1 MRINLE
7 IMKLKLNIALIILS
21 GILLTNCSSGKK
33 ENKEQAFEKKA
44 ELEEFVESNFDYPI
58 PTSFEV
64 TKMLQ
69 DAKASYIGDITND
82 PKNVDKY
89 ITEWQKALN
98 LGVYGADLS
107 YASTFNKQDRTVAFL
122 EVSRKLVDELNITTA
137 FNESLVRRLEE
148 NLENKD
154 SLILIIT
161 ESFFETYNYLNQNG
175 EEKKSL
181 LVVSGSVIEGLYIT
195 SELIKSSNYNQDL
208 MNVLAQQKMQ
218 VQKLTEL
225 LENHA
230 ADENVN
236 KVLPTLRYINLFFDQ
251 LGESSEISQGQFEDV
266 ATSVA
271 DMRSEIVS

>member
-1 MRINLE
+1 
-7 IMKLKLNIALIILS
+7 
-21 GILLTNCSSGKK
+21 
-33 ENKEQAFEKKA
+33 
-44 ELEEFVESNFDYPI
+44 
-58 PTSFEV
+58 
-64 TKMLQ
+64 MLQ
-69 DAKASYIGDITND
+69 DAKASYIDDITND

-107 YASTFNKQDRTVAFL
+107 YASTFNKQDRTIAFL
-122 EVSRKLVDELNITTA
+122 DVSRKLVDELNISTA
-137 FNESLVRRLEE
+137 FNESLVRKLEE

-225 LENHA
+225 LEDHA

-271 DMRSEIVS
+271 DMRSEIVG

>member
-1 MRINLE
+1 
-7 IMKLKLNIALIILS
+7 MKLKLNIAFIIIS
-21 GILLTNCSSGKK
+21 GILLTNCSSGNKQS
-33 ENKEQAFEKKA
+33 KEQAFEKKA

-64 TKMLQ
+64 TKLLQ
-69 DAKASYIGDITND
+69 DAKASYVSDITNS
-82 PKNVDKY
+82 PANVDKY

-107 YASTFNKQDRTVAFL
+107 YASTFDKQQQTIAFL
-122 EVSRKLVDELNITTA
+122 DASRKLVDELNITTA
-137 FNESLVRRLEE
+137 FNEALVRRMED

-161 ESFFETYNYLNQNG
+161 ESFYETYNYLNQNG

-208 MNVLAQQKMQ
+208 MNVLAQQKSQ
-218 VQKLTEL
+218 VEKLTEL
-225 LENHA
+225 MEKHA
-230 ADENVN
+230 EDENVN
-236 KVLPTLRYINLFFDQ
+236 KVLPTLRYIKLFYDQ
-251 LGESSEISQGQFEDV
+251 IGDSSEISQGQFEDV
-266 ATSVA
+266 AASISE
-271 DMRSEIVS
+271 MRSEIIG

>member
-1 MRINLE
+1 M
-7 IMKLKLNIALIILS
+7 
-21 GILLTNCSSGKK
+21 
-33 ENKEQAFEKKA
+33 
-44 ELEEFVESNFDYPI
+44 
-58 PTSFEV
+58 
-64 TKMLQ
+64 
-69 DAKASYIGDITND
+69 
-82 PKNVDKY
+82 
-89 ITEWQKALN
+89 N